1 MKLMT
6 IEKIAIK
13 NIVSHKYI
21 NIYIWTVINMLKFK

>member
-21 NIYIWTVINMLKFK
+21 NIYIYGPQLIC